1 MFVLYWV
8 PNTEYVGTLPSKPL
22 MEILK
27 LVAKVSFLF
36 AFVCLFFVCLF
47 FVWFCFG
54 YGLVFWVWF
63 GFGLL
68 VCLFENKI

>member
-8 PNTEYVGTLPSKPL
+8 PNTEYIGTLPSKPL

-36 AFVCLFFVCLF
+36 AFVCFLFVYFLFGFVLVM
-47 FVWFCFG
+47 VWF
-54 YGLVFWVWF
+54 F
-63 GFGLL
+63 GFGLVL
-68 VCLFENKI
+68 VC